1 MELNDIKKVGIV
13 GSGLMG
19 NGIAQIVAAAGYDVI
34 LCDLNMELVNRGFEA
49 IKKRV
54 DKDVQKG
61 KITEENRNDLM
72 NRMTIV
78 DSYEALSEVDLIIE
92 AIVEKMEVKKDLYR
106 KIDTICKPDCIF
118 ATNTS
123 GLSITEIGSSTK
135 RSDKVI
141 GTHFFNPVPVMKLLE
156 IIRGY
161 DTSDNTYEVA
171 KSFGVR
177 IGKEVITVNE
187 APLFAVNRILAP
199 MMNEAIFVL
208 QESIATRE
216 DIDKG
221 MVLGANHPIGPLAL
235 ADLVGLDTL
244 LMVMETIYNETH
256 DSKYRPCTLLTK
268 MVRAGHFGRKS
279 GKGFYDYN

>member
-1 MELNDIKKVGIV
+1 MELNDIKKVGVV

-19 NGIAQIVAAAGYDVI
+19 NGIAQVVAAAGYDVI
-34 LCDLNMELVNRGFEA
+34 LCDISLAVVNKGFDA
-49 IKKRV
+49 IKKRI

-61 KITEENRNDLM
+61 KLNEENRNNLI
-72 NRMTIV
+72 NRITAV
-78 DSYEALSEVDLIIE
+78 DTYEALSGVDLIIE
-92 AIVEKMEVKKDLYR
+92 AIVEKMEIKKKFYGE
-106 KIDTICKPDCIF
+106 IDSICKPECIF

-123 GLSITEIGSSTK
+123 GLSITEIASSTK

-171 KSFGVR
+171 KSFGVK

-208 QESIATRE
+208 QEGIATRE
-216 DIDKG
+216 DIDRG

-244 LMVMETIYNETH
+244 LMVMDTIYNETR
-256 DSKYRPCTLLTK
+256 DSKYRPCTLLVK
-268 MVRAGHFGRKS
+268 LVRAGHYGRKT
-279 GKGFYDYN
+279 GRGFYEYN

>member
-19 NGIAQIVAAAGYDVI
+19 NGIAQTVAAAGYDVI

-61 KITEENRNDLM
+61 KITEENRNDLI

-244 LMVMETIYNETH
+244 LMVMETIYHETH